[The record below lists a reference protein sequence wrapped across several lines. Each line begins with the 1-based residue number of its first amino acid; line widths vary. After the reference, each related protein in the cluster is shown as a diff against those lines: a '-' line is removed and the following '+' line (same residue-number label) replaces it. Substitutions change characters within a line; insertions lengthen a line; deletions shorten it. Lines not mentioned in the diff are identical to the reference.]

1 LARPNRQPTSASL
14 SLLRSSLTQAPAPPL
29 HASLLHAGTALP
41 HLPAPRTQM
50 QRRRISLLH
59 SSAAPPHLLPHG
71 SRRYSAALPPSRC
84 SWLRALSLP
93 SALSLPLAAAPSD
106 PHLDQPQPPPQMTQ
120 AAPNLVGMNDEV
132 AAWPFLF
139 VFLCFASSLHG
150 YLATLARRRGRLTPC
165 ERLVA

>member
-1 LARPNRQPTSASL
+1 MAQPNRQPTSASL
-14 SLLRSSLTQAPAPPL
+14 SHLRSSLTQAPAPPL

-84 SWLRALSLP
+84 SWLRALNLP
-93 SALSLPLAAAPSD
+93 SAPSLPLAAALSD
-106 PHLDQPQPPPQMTQ
+106 PHLDQPPPQPQLTQ
-120 AAPNLVGMNDEV
+120 VAPDLVGMSEEV
-132 AAWPFLF
+132 AARPLSF
-139 VFLCFASSLHG
+139 SSAFG
-150 YLATLARRRGRLTPC
+150 
-165 ERLVA
+165 